1 MALAA
6 APCCVFYR
14 RAREP
19 ISPAGVP
26 ARTSLLPAAGSV
38 PLRSASGPQ
47 PPPPPA
53 PPSPREVFKGATSVP
68 PSPPNVVRPD
78 QEIHFPHYFPPLPD
92 PPPADCCSFRGII
105 KRIPAL
111 KRPNCTRANRS
122 AVINYTLSIIAA
134 DPVAA
139 NVTRPPRYGPSHQKS
154 ALLCLN

>member
-1 MALAA
+1 MLAA

-47 PPPPPA
+47 PPPPPLLHPA
-53 PPSPREVFKGATSVP
+53 GKFSKGL
-68 PSPPNVVRPD
+68 
-78 QEIHFPHYFPPLPD
+78 HLFPVTAKTWSDPTRRLIFPTMFF
-92 PPPADCCSFRGII
+92 PPADCCSFRGII
-105 KRIPAL
+105 KRIRAL
-111 KRPNCTRANRS
+111 KGPNCTRANRS
-122 AVINYTLSIIAA
+122 AFINYTLSIIAA

-139 NVTRPPRYGPSHQKS
+139 NVTRPPRYGPSRQKS

>member
-1 MALAA
+1 MLAA

-47 PPPPPA
+47 PPPHA
-53 PPSPREVFKGATSVP
+53 PGKFSKGLHLFPVTAKRGQTRPEDSFSPLF
-68 PSPPNVVRPD
+68 
-78 QEIHFPHYFPPLPD
+78 F
-92 PPPADCCSFRGII
+92 PPADCCSFRGII

-111 KRPNCTRANRS
+111 KGPNCTRANRS

-139 NVTRPPRYGPSHQKS
+139 NVTRPPRYGPSRQKS

>member
-1 MALAA
+1 MLAA
-6 APCCVFYR
+6 APCRVFYR

-47 PPPPPA
+47 PPHPHSSIPHVWRC
-53 PPSPREVFKGATSVP
+53 S

-78 QEIHFPHYFPPLPD
+78 QKIHFPHYV

-105 KRIPAL
+105 KRIRAL
-111 KRPNCTRANRS
+111 KGPNCTGANRS

-139 NVTRPPRYGPSHQKS
+139 NVTRPPRYGPSRQKS